1 MEIYALNNWIQ
12 ALFVFFGGDFVGAV
26 NWGALGGLALWAIL
40 FTFQGIG
47 LAKMAKKRGM
57 KRRWLAFVPFANIL
71 YMGKLAGD
79 CFIFNQRVK
88 RAGLYVMLAQIVATL
103 VAGCVIASEIYLYNA
118 YGAPI
123 IDPETFSVHWQGIE
137 GSFSRFVLGFYELSN
152 FFFPILQLVY
162 EVLMLV
168 LLLGLY
174 RRYCPK
180 NYVPL
185 GFLALFVPM
194 SRFFVIFAIRNRKEV
209 DYDAYVR
216 ARREAYMRQQQQ
228 YQQQYQQ
235 RYGNPYGNPYGS
247 PYGNPYGQSTPP
259 RPEPPKEPDEPFEE
273 FSSGKPH
280 GSSGGDTSSSDD
292 FFG

>member
-1 MEIYALNNWIQ
+1 
-12 ALFVFFGGDFVGAV
+12 
-26 NWGALGGLALWAIL
+26 
-40 FTFQGIG
+40 
-47 LAKMAKKRGM
+47 MAKKRGM

-79 CFIFNQRVK
+79 CFIFTQRVK

-103 VAGCVIASEIYLYNA
+103 VAGCVIASEIYLYNT

-123 IDPETFSVHWQGIE
+123 IDPETYSVHWQGIE

-216 ARREAYMRQQQQ
+216 ARREAYMRSRQQ
-228 YQQQYQQ
+228 YQNPYG
-235 RYGNPYGNPYGS
+235 YGNPYGNPYA
-247 PYGNPYGQSTPP
+247 NPYAPP
-259 RPEPPKEPDEPFEE
+259 QNPTQNPTSKEDEPFAE
-273 FSSGKPH
+273 FNGESQAQETEQPNENKG
-280 GSSGGDTSSSDD
+280 TDD
-292 FFG
+292 GFFQ